1 MSEETEVV
9 VDQETGE
16 EDTKAPSQE
25 VLDEA
30 FAQGWVPKEQWT
42 GKEDEWTDAETFV
55 RRGREINPILR
66 KTLKRKDAEIDAL
79 RRELNEMK
87 GTVTELAEHR
97 NKIEKL
103 AYERALKDLKAQKKA
118 AMVDQD
124 FERVAEVDEAI
135 DQLRDAKPD
144 DKPKV
149 KDDKKD
155 APNVDPRITSW
166 MERNPWY
173 NDRPENADLV
183 AYANGISNQLVQA
196 ALASGTQP
204 DPDVILPQ
212 VAIRVKKVFP
222 DYFKGGAPAMFD
234 TSGEGGGEPT
244 GKPSGKKGFSSLPSD
259 AKAQF
264 ERFYKSGYYP
274 NMKKEEAQAQYF
286 SDYQ

>member
-1 MSEETEVV
+1 MSDEVV
-9 VDQETGE
+9 VDQEAGE
-16 EDTKAPSQE
+16 EGAKAPSQE

-42 GKEDEWTDAETFV
+42 GREDEWTDAETFV

-79 RRELNEMK
+79 RRELTEMK
-87 GTVTELAEHR
+87 GTVAEIVEHKA
-97 NKIEKL
+97 KIEKL

-144 DKPKV
+144 DTTPKK
-149 KDDKKD
+149 KDDKKAD
-155 APNVDPRITSW
+155 APTVDPRIAGW
-166 MERNPWY
+166 IERNPWY

-183 AYANGISNQLVQA
+183 AYANGISNQMVQA
-196 ALASGTQP
+196 ALASGAQP

-212 VAIRVKKVFP
+212 VALRVKKVFP
-222 DYFKGGAPAMFD
+222 DYFKGTPAMFD
-234 TSGEGGGEPT
+234 TGGEGKGESPS
-244 GKPSGKKGFSSLPSD
+244 GKPTGKKGFSSLPAD

-274 NMKKEEAQAQYF
+274 NMKKEDAQAQYF
-286 SDYQ
+286 SDYE

>member
-1 MSEETEVV
+1 MSEEQVIE
-9 VDQETGE
+9 QEAGDGAAE
-16 EDTKAPSQE
+16 GPAQE
-25 VLDEA
+25 ILDEA

-66 KTLKRKDAEIDAL
+66 KTLKKKDAEIDAL
-79 RRELNEMK
+79 RRELSEMK
-87 GTVTELAEHR
+87 GTVQELAEHR
-97 NKIEKL
+97 TKIEKL
-103 AYERALKDLKAQKKA
+103 AYERALKDLKQQRKD
-118 AMVDQD
+118 AMVEGD
-124 FERVAEVDEAI
+124 FERAAEVDEAL

-144 DKPKV
+144 DKPK

-155 APNVDPRITSW
+155 EAPKVDPRISSW
-166 MERNPWY
+166 IERNPWY

-183 AYANGISNQLVQA
+183 AYANGISNQLVQN
-196 ALASGTQP
+196 ALASGQQP

-212 VAIRVKKVFP
+212 VAAKVKKVFP
-222 DYFKGGAPAMFD
+222 DHFKGGTPAMFD
-234 TSGEGGGEPT
+234 SGGEGAAEPVAK
-244 GKPSGKKGFSSLPSD
+244 GGKKGYSSLPSD

-264 ERFYKSGYYP
+264 ERFYRSGYYP